1 MGYPYK
7 YQEHRFTVQGQCLGH
22 SHSHWLWE
30 VSLTCAY
37 LMVGTR
43 PSAHAHFVTNCSR
56 TASCSHLHWSLHEN
70 MNAVASYHWTIHFP
84 SSPLLLNF
92 LTTCLNLKY
101 AVTISQCWI
110 PWGTLCPLPVL
121 MVCARSTFPF
131 FSSVARQNLGSE
143 AYEVKPVCEGYT
155 ENEAIITVH

>member
-7 YQEHRFTVQGQCLGH
+7 YQEHLFTVQGQCLGH
-22 SHSHWLWE
+22 SHSHWFWE

-43 PSAHAHFVTNCSR
+43 PSAYAHFVTNCSR
-56 TASCSHLHWSLHEN
+56 TASCSHLHLSLHESRS
-70 MNAVASYHWTIHFP
+70 AVYENSIISLDHTFP

-101 AVTISQCWI
+101 AVTISQCWV
-110 PWGTLCPLPVL
+110 PWGTMCPLPVL
-121 MVCARSTFPF
+121 MVCARFCFPF

-143 AYEVKPVCEGYT
+143 A
-155 ENEAIITVH
+155 